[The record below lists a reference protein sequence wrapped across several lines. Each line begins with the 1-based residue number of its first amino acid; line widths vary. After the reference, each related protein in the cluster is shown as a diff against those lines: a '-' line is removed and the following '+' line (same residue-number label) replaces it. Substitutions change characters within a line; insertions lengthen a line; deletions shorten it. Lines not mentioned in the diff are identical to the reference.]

1 MILVCTDGLSIFL
14 FTQLIDMADLLCA
27 SKQIAQ
33 TDMEYDDLVQV
44 DASPEERKLEGPTY
58 ASPYYYF
65 LREENYSKN
74 NPQTLKKSRTKSPY
88 WTML

>member
-1 MILVCTDGLSIFL
+1 MTLVCTDGLSIFL

-74 NPQTLKKSRTKSPY
+74 NPQTLKKS
-88 WTML
+88 

>member
-14 FTQLIDMADLLCA
+14 STQLIEDMADLLCA

-44 DASPEERKLEGPTY
+44 DASPEENT
-58 ASPYYYF
+58 
-65 LREENYSKN
+65 
-74 NPQTLKKSRTKSPY
+74 
-88 WTML
+88 

>member
-44 DASPEERKLEGPTY
+44 DACPEENT
-58 ASPYYYF
+58 
-65 LREENYSKN
+65 
-74 NPQTLKKSRTKSPY
+74 
-88 WTML
+88 